1 MVCSFPALHNHA
13 LNLTNVAPA
22 LKACSWAVGTFC
34 FGSFAMYEFCQRKR
48 QLEMQ
53 GLKRAVE
60 VIDRKKAEKQDK
72 VDQTGMANQRT
83 KEDVERH

>member
-1 MVCSFPALHNHA
+1 
-13 LNLTNVAPA
+13 
-22 LKACSWAVGTFC
+22 
-34 FGSFAMYEFCQRKR
+34 MYEFCQRKR

-60 VIDRKKAEKQDK
+60 VIDRKKAERQDK